1 MDSIIDVIYAIV
13 ACVSFL
19 FIVNYLQQLGQ
30 YFNMTCRNKRY
41 IAAKDIVKKGKFLYK
56 KNCYAYTD
64 CGYMKIIFTDKRKD
78 VDLEYIS
85 KEFVNWHDYLVSK
98 YAYVGFNDTDIA
110 RLEGLANIVNE
121 SDRDTLLDK
130 KGDKISP
137 HDIIVNDMIKPMKKI
152 RSNYNL
158 IKKMEADRNYIIVN
172 LSIFIIVFLACFVLL
187 LNK

>member
-1 MDSIIDVIYAIV
+1 MELSLDVINSIIAII
-13 ACVSFL
+13 SF
-19 FIVNYLQQLGQ
+19 FYIVKYLKELDQ

-41 IAAKDIVKKGKFLYK
+41 IAAKDIIKKGKFIYYPK
-56 KNCYAYTD
+56 CYSYTD

-78 VDLEYIS
+78 VDLKYIS
-85 KEFVNWHDYLVSK
+85 KEFINWHNYLVSK
-98 YAYVGFNDTDIA
+98 YADAGFNDTDIA

-121 SDRDTLLDK
+121 SDRDTLLDE

-137 HDIIVNDMIKPMKKI
+137 YDIIVNDMIKPMKKI
-152 RSNYNL
+152 RSNYKL